1 MSDSGYMTKEMMQGI
16 ITIGWQAGTSMV
28 HVLRDVIW
36 RLKIANEKSGES
48 SYKNYLNE
56 TKGKKFKDEIDFLR
70 VAEKKKSEVVKA
82 SVSKDDVL
90 FLQKTC
96 QRYGVDFHLRTRPE
110 NLEELLQKK
119 FVRQEMLTSREDD
132 ILKSF
137 IMYDPQGKM
146 MMDPKNES
154 IPLLKKDDYLLSF
167 KQTDINK
174 WELICERLEDR
185 NHSIKDKID
194 KAKQIKQHREKDNK
208 KFERSKERKAEV
220 KEK

>member
-96 QRYGVDFHLRTRPE
+96 RRYGVDFHLRTRPE

-146 MMDPKNES
+146 MMDPENES

-185 NHSIKDKID
+185 NRSIKEKID
-194 KAKQIKQHREKDNK
+194 KAKQIKQHREKDNQK
-208 KFERSKERKAEV
+208 VERNKERKAEI

>member
-146 MMDPKNES
+146 MMDPENES

-185 NHSIKDKID
+185 NRSIKEKID
-194 KAKQIKQHREKDNK
+194 KAKQVKQHRERDTSKVMKNK
-208 KFERSKERKAEV
+208 EIKAEI

>member
-146 MMDPKNES
+146 MMDPENES

-185 NHSIKDKID
+185 NRSIKGKID
-194 KAKQIKQHREKDNK
+194 KAKQIKQHREKDNQK
-208 KFERSKERKAEV
+208 VERNKERKAEV

>member
-146 MMDPKNES
+146 MMDPENES
-154 IPLLKKDDYLLSF
+154 IPLLKKDDSLLSF

-185 NHSIKDKID
+185 NRSIKEKID
-194 KAKQIKQHREKDNK
+194 KAKQIKQHREKDNQK
-208 KFERSKERKAEV
+208 VERNKERKAEV

>member
-146 MMDPKNES
+146 MKDPENES

-185 NHSIKDKID
+185 NRSIKEKID
-194 KAKQIKQHREKDNK
+194 KAKQIKQHREKDNQK
-208 KFERSKERKAEV
+208 VERNKERKAEV

>member
-1 MSDSGYMTKEMMQGI
+1 MQK
-16 ITIGWQAGTSMV
+16 
-28 HVLRDVIW
+28 R
-36 RLKIANEKSGES
+36 
-48 SYKNYLNE
+48 
-56 TKGKKFKDEIDFLR
+56 
-70 VAEKKKSEVVKA
+70 KKSEVVKA

-146 MMDPKNES
+146 MMDPENES

-174 WELICERLEDR
+174 WELI
-185 NHSIKDKID
+185 
-194 KAKQIKQHREKDNK
+194 
-208 KFERSKERKAEV
+208 
-220 KEK
+220 

>member
-119 FVRQEMLTSREDD
+119 FVRQEMLTSRQDD

-146 MMDPKNES
+146 MMDPENES

-174 WELICERLEDR
+174 WELICEKLEDR
-185 NHSIKDKID
+185 NRSIKEKID
-194 KAKQIKQHREKDNK
+194 KAKQIKQHREKDNQK
-208 KFERSKERKAEV
+208 VERNKERKAEV

>member
-1 MSDSGYMTKEMMQGI
+1 MSDSGYMTKELMQGI
-16 ITIGWQAGTSMV
+16 LTVGWQAGTSMA

-36 RLKIANEKSGES
+36 NIKIANEKSGES
-48 SYKNYLNE
+48 TYKNYLNE
-56 TKGKKFKDEIDFLR
+56 TRGRKFKDEIDFLR
-70 VAEKKKSEVVKA
+70 ISELKKSEVVKA

-110 NLEELLQKK
+110 NLEELMEKK
-119 FVRQEMLTSREDD
+119 FLRQELLTTREDEM
-132 ILKSF
+132 LKSF

-146 MMDPKNES
+146 MKDPNNENL
-154 IPLLKKDDYLLSF
+154 PLLKNDDYLLSF

-174 WELICERLEDR
+174 WELICEKLEER
-185 NHSIKDKID
+185 NLSIKEKID
-194 KAKQIKQHREKDNK
+194 KAKQVKQHRERDTSKVMKNK
-208 KFERSKERKAEV
+208 EIKAEI

>member
-146 MMDPKNES
+146 MMDPENES

-185 NHSIKDKID
+185 NRSIKEKID
-194 KAKQIKQHREKDNK
+194 KAKQIKQHREKDNQK
-208 KFERSKERKAEV
+208 VERNKERKAEI

>member
-1 MSDSGYMTKEMMQGI
+1 M
-16 ITIGWQAGTSMV
+16 
-28 HVLRDVIW
+28 
-36 RLKIANEKSGES
+36 
-48 SYKNYLNE
+48 NE

-146 MMDPKNES
+146 MMDPENES

-174 WELICERLEDR
+174 WELICEKLEDR
-185 NHSIKDKID
+185 NRSIKEKID
-194 KAKQIKQHREKDNK
+194 KAKQIKQHREKDNQK
-208 KFERSKERKAEV
+208 VERNKERKAEV

>member
-1 MSDSGYMTKEMMQGI
+1 MQGI

-146 MMDPKNES
+146 MMDPENES

-185 NHSIKDKID
+185 NRSIKEKID
-194 KAKQIKQHREKDNK
+194 KAKQIKQHREKDNQK
-208 KFERSKERKAEV
+208 VERNKERKAEV

>member
-146 MMDPKNES
+146 MMDPENES

-174 WELICERLEDR
+174 WELICEKLEDR
-185 NHSIKDKID
+185 NRSIKEKID
-194 KAKQIKQHREKDNK
+194 KAKQIKQHREKDNQK
-208 KFERSKERKAEV
+208 VERNKERKAEV

>member
-110 NLEELLQKK
+110 NLDELLQKK

-146 MMDPKNES
+146 MMDPENES

-185 NHSIKDKID
+185 NRSIKEKID
-194 KAKQIKQHREKDNK
+194 KAKQIKQHREKDNQK
-208 KFERSKERKAEV
+208 VERNKERKAEI

>member
-70 VAEKKKSEVVKA
+70 VAEKKKSEVIKA

-154 IPLLKKDDYLLSF
+154 IPLLKKDDFLMSF

-185 NHSIKDKID
+185 NHSIKEKID
-194 KAKQIKQHREKDNK
+194 KAKQIKQHREKNNQ

>member
-146 MMDPKNES
+146 MMDPENES

-185 NHSIKDKID
+185 NRSIKEKID
-194 KAKQIKQHREKDNK
+194 KAKQIKQHREKDNQK
-208 KFERSKERKAEV
+208 VERNKERKAEV

>member
-1 MSDSGYMTKEMMQGI
+1 MQGI

-146 MMDPKNES
+146 MMDPENES

-174 WELICERLEDR
+174 WELICEKLEDR
-185 NHSIKDKID
+185 NRSIKEKID
-194 KAKQIKQHREKDNK
+194 KAKQIKQHREKDNQK
-208 KFERSKERKAEV
+208 VERNKERKAEV

>member
-1 MSDSGYMTKEMMQGI
+1 MSDSGYMTKELMQGI
-16 ITIGWQAGTSMV
+16 LTVGWQAGTSMS
-28 HVLRDVIW
+28 HVLLDVI
-36 RLKIANEKSGES
+36 LNIKIANEKSGEYN
-48 SYKNYLNE
+48 YKNYLNE
-56 TKGKKFKDEIDFLR
+56 TRGRKFKDEIDFLR
-70 VAEKKKSEVVKA
+70 ISELKKSEVVKA

-110 NLEELLQKK
+110 NLEELMEKK
-119 FVRQEMLTSREDD
+119 FLRQELLTTREDE

-146 MMDPKNES
+146 MKDPNNENL
-154 IPLLKKDDYLLSF
+154 PLLKNDDYLLSF

-174 WELICERLEDR
+174 WELICEKLEER
-185 NHSIKDKID
+185 NLSIKEKID
-194 KAKQIKQHREKDNK
+194 KAKQVKQHRERDTSKVMKNK
-208 KFERSKERKAEV
+208 EIKAEI

>member
-1 MSDSGYMTKEMMQGI
+1 VSDSGYMTKEMMQGI

-146 MMDPKNES
+146 MMDPENES

-185 NHSIKDKID
+185 NRSIKEKID
-194 KAKQIKQHREKDNK
+194 KAKQIKQHREKDNQK
-208 KFERSKERKAEV
+208 VERNKERKAEV

>member
-146 MMDPKNES
+146 MMDPENES

-167 KQTDINK
+167 EQTDINK

-185 NHSIKDKID
+185 NRSIKEKID
-194 KAKQIKQHREKDNK
+194 KAKQIKQHREKDNQK
-208 KFERSKERKAEV
+208 VERNKERKAEV

>member
-70 VAEKKKSEVVKA
+70 IAEKKKSEVVKA

-146 MMDPKNES
+146 MMDPENES

-185 NHSIKDKID
+185 NRSIKEKID
-194 KAKQIKQHREKDNK
+194 KAKQIKQHREKDNQK
-208 KFERSKERKAEV
+208 VERNKERKAEV

>member
-137 IMYDPQGKM
+137 IMYDPQGKV
-146 MMDPKNES
+146 MMDPENES

-185 NHSIKDKID
+185 NRSIKEKID
-194 KAKQIKQHREKDNK
+194 KAKQIKQHREKDNQK
-208 KFERSKERKAEV
+208 VERNKERKAEV

>member
-1 MSDSGYMTKEMMQGI
+1 VSDSGYMTKEMMQGI

-146 MMDPKNES
+146 MMDPENES

-174 WELICERLEDR
+174 WELICEKLEDR
-185 NHSIKDKID
+185 NRSIKEKID
-194 KAKQIKQHREKDNK
+194 KAKQIKQHREKDNQK
-208 KFERSKERKAEV
+208 VERNKERKAEV